1 MFVEIPYRSAP
12 GHRRST
18 LRIEYARQGG
28 GPPVLYIGGSGR
40 SLVDRP
46 NVFDSPLPDSFSVI
60 AYDQR
65 GLGRS
70 GSPEGEWSMADYADD
85 AAGLLDALSID
96 AAAVVGVSFG
106 GMVAQELAIRH
117 APRVRRLVLVVT
129 SPGGAG
135 GSSYPIHTLDGLGRR
150 ERFELE
156 LGLADTRLGPAWQ
169 AAHPDEVDRL
179 WERAQRSSGA
189 AASTTAASTTAASTT
204 AASTTA
210 ASTTGERKQLD
221 ARRRHDCWDRL
232 DRIDSSTLVCAGR
245 HDGVAPLEN
254 SEALVSRLRHGQ
266 LHVFDGGHMLLR
278 QDATAWPT
286 VVEFL
291 GDMDSD
297 N

>member
-1 MFVEIPYRSAP
+1 MFVEIPYTSAS
-12 GHRRST
+12 GDRRST
-18 LRIEYARQGG
+18 LRIEYARHGD

-46 NVFDSPLPDSFSVI
+46 NAFDSPLAESFSVI

-65 GLGRS
+65 GLGRT
-70 GSPEGEWSMADYADD
+70 GCPEGEWSMADYADD

-96 AAAVVGVSFG
+96 TAHVVGVSFG

-117 APRVRRLVLVVT
+117 GSRVRRLVLVVT

-135 GSSYPIHTLDGLGRR
+135 GSSYPIHTLDGLDRR

-156 LGLADTRLGPAWQ
+156 LALADTRRGPEWQ
-169 AAHPDEVDRL
+169 AAHPDEVERL
-179 WERAQRSSGA
+179 WERAEQSSDA
-189 AASTTAASTTAASTT
+189 TAPTI
-204 AASTTA
+204 
-210 ASTTGERKQLD
+210 GEHEQLD

-232 DRIDSSTLVCAGR
+232 DRIESSTLVCAGR

-254 SEALVSRLRHGQ
+254 SKALVSRLRHGQ
-266 LHVFDGGHMLLR
+266 LRVFDGGHRLLR

-291 GDMDSD
+291 GDMDSAD
-297 N
+297 QKSMLYY